1 MRAVAASITMLSVN
15 LVGLG
20 LGPTLIGVLSDV
32 FAPRFGE
39 ESLRYALM
47 VVGMLITLSAYFFFR
62 AAATVEED
70 IKAVDSAEATQ
81 NRTT

>member
-62 AAATVEED
+62 AAASVED
-70 IKAVDSAEATQ
+70 DMKAVDIAEATQ
-81 NRTT
+81 N

>member
-1 MRAVAASITMLSVN
+1 MLSVN

-62 AAATVEED
+62 AAASVED
-70 IKAVDSAEATQ
+70 DMKAVDIAEATQ
-81 NRTT
+81 N